1 MSRSDEGFSIL
12 EVVIAMFLLA
22 VIALAVLPLMI
33 GATRTSTSNKSLVS
47 ATSYAS
53 SQLAPIRAAFPSA
66 SSGTTSCATL
76 RTTYAKTGIADSSGS
91 GLSADV
97 TIAACPTAT
106 ADYPSAV
113 AVTVTVYRTATPG
126 TVLVTLPSKVMVTA
140 P

>member
-12 EVVIAMFLLA
+12 EVVVAMFLLA
-22 VIALAVLPLMI
+22 ILALAILPLMI
-33 GATRTSTSNKSLVS
+33 SATRTSASNKSLVS

-66 SSGTTSCATL
+66 STGTTSCASL
-76 RTTYAKTGIADSSGS
+76 RTTYAKTGIADISGS

-97 TIAACPTAT
+97 SIAACPTAT
-106 ADYPSAV
+106 ADFPSAV
-113 AVTVTVYRTATPG
+113 AVTITVYRTTAPTKI
-126 TVLVTLPSKVMVTA
+126 LVSLPSKIMVSA